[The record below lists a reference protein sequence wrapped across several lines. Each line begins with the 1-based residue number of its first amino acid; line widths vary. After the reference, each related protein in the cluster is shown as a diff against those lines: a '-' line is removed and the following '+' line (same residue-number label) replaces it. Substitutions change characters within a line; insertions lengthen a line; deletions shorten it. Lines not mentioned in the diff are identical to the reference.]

1 MFINSLQTF
10 GKIPNYLHHCQLQA
24 DAPEK
29 EKETEKK
36 QFKVE
41 GRYIT
46 EPERKALL
54 QVTTYF
60 STIFQCRG
68 GEYM

>member
-1 MFINSLQTF
+1 MSINSLQTF

-24 DAPEK
+24 DAPET
-29 EKETEKK
+29 ETETEKK

-54 QVTTYF
+54 QVII
-60 STIFQCRG
+60 IF
-68 GEYM
+68 

>member
-1 MFINSLQTF
+1 MFINSLQAY
-10 GKIPNYLHHCQLQA
+10 GKIPNYLHHCQIQA

-29 EKETEKK
+29 EKETEKN

-46 EPERKALL
+46 ERERNALL
-54 QVTTYF
+54 QVITYSYNTF
-60 STIFQCRG
+60 
-68 GEYM
+68 